1 MKRREKYQRLRQMG
15 YSAEEARR
23 LRGFKFDVNDS
34 DQKIK
39 KTIRERIE
47 LKKDSIKIDS
57 YHNLTSEPKA
67 IDKKSL
73 VNKKRREKYQ
83 RLRQMGYSAE
93 EARRLRGF
101 KFDVKASKNKIED
114 TINERLDRKN
124 NYDVY
129 SNIINQVRK
138 WDNLTERGRI
148 RTIGTQDSWGFIVH
162 NPKYKDRTMRIINRV
177 ADRYNIT
184 EPQAYHLVYTAYKYN
199 ISLNEAMKIIF
210 TEEGIWQQSP

>member
-15 YSAEEARR
+15 YSPDEARR

-39 KTIRERIE
+39 STIRERIE
-47 LKKDSIKIDS
+47 LKSSIKITES
-57 YHNLTSEPKA
+57 KV
-67 IDKKSL
+67 IDKKSQ

-83 RLRQMGYSAE
+83 RLRQMGYSPD

-101 KFDVKASKNKIED
+101 KFDVKTSETKIKES
-114 TINERLDRKN
+114 INERLDRKN

-162 NPKYKDRTMRIINRV
+162 NPKYKDRTMRIVSRT

-184 EPQAYHLVYTAYKYN
+184 EPQAYHLIYTAYKYN
-199 ISLNEAMKIIF
+199 ISLNEAMKVIF
-210 TEEGIWQQSP
+210 TEEGVWQQSP

>member
-23 LRGFKFDVNDS
+23 LRGFKFNINDN

-39 KTIRERIE
+39 NTIKQRIE
-47 LKKDSIKIDS
+47 LKKGIKIA
-57 YHNLTSEPKA
+57 EPKI

-73 VNKKRREKYQ
+73 INKKRREKYQ
-83 RLRQMGYSAE
+83 RLRQLGYTPD

-101 KFDVKASKNKIED
+101 KFDIKAPKTKIKE
-114 TINERLDRKN
+114 TINERLDRKVN
-124 NYDVY
+124 SDVY
-129 SNIINQVRK
+129 SIINQVRK

-148 RTIGTQDSWGFIVH
+148 RTIGTQDTWGFIVH
-162 NPKYKDRTMRIINRV
+162 NPKYKDRTMRIVSRT

-184 EPQAYHLVYTAYKYN
+184 EPQAYHLIYTAYKYN
-199 ISLNEAMKIIF
+199 ISLDEAMNIIF
-210 TEEGIWQQSP
+210 TPEGVWQQSL

>member
-23 LRGFKFDVNDS
+23 LRGFKFDVNDN

-39 KTIRERIE
+39 KTIKERIE
-47 LKKDSIKIDS
+47 LKKGIKI
-57 YHNLTSEPKA
+57 TEPKV

-83 RLRQMGYSAE
+83 RLRQMGYTPD

-101 KFDVKASKNKIED
+101 KFDVKTSETKIKES
-114 TINERLDRKN
+114 INERLDRKN
-124 NYDVY
+124 NNDVY
-129 SNIINQVRK
+129 TLIINQVRK

-148 RTIGTQDSWGFIVH
+148 RTIGNQDTWGFIVH
-162 NPKYKDRTMRIINRV
+162 NPKYKDRTMRIVSRV

-184 EPQAYHLVYTAYKYN
+184 EPQAYHLIYTAYKYN
-199 ISLNEAMKIIF
+199 ISLNEAMKVIF
-210 TEEGIWQQSP
+210 TEEGVWQQSP

>member
-15 YSAEEARR
+15 YTPDEARR
-23 LRGFKFDVNDS
+23 LRGFKFDVKDS

-39 KTIRERIE
+39 NTIRERIE
-47 LKKDSIKIDS
+47 LKSSIKIAES
-57 YHNLTSEPKA
+57 KV
-67 IDKKSL
+67 IVKKSL

-83 RLRQMGYSAE
+83 RLRQLGYSPD

-101 KFDVKASKNKIED
+101 KFDTKASKTKIKES
-114 TINERLDRKN
+114 INERLDRKDN
-124 NYDVY
+124 SDVY
-129 SNIINQVRK
+129 SIINQTRK

-184 EPQAYHLVYTAYKYN
+184 EPQAYHLVYTSYKYN
-199 ISLNEAMKIIF
+199 IPLNEAMKIIF
-210 TEEGIWQQSP
+210 TEEGVWQQSP

>member
-15 YSAEEARR
+15 YSADEARR
-23 LRGFKFDVNDS
+23 LRGFKFNVNDS

-39 KTIRERIE
+39 NTIKERIE
-47 LKKDSIKIDS
+47 LKKGIKI
-57 YHNLTSEPKA
+57 TEPKV

-83 RLRQMGYSAE
+83 RLRQLGYTPD

-101 KFDVKASKNKIED
+101 KFDTKDSKTKIKE

-129 SNIINQVRK
+129 SILTKSGN
-138 WDNLTERGRI
+138 DN
-148 RTIGTQDSWGFIVH
+148 
-162 NPKYKDRTMRIINRV
+162 
-177 ADRYNIT
+177 
-184 EPQAYHLVYTAYKYN
+184 
-199 ISLNEAMKIIF
+199 
-210 TEEGIWQQSP
+210 

>member
-15 YSAEEARR
+15 YSADEARR

-34 DQKIK
+34 DQKIRN
-39 KTIRERIE
+39 TIRQRIE
-47 LKKDSIKIDS
+47 SRKSSIKITES
-57 YHNLTSEPKA
+57 KV

-83 RLRQMGYSAE
+83 RLRQLGYSPD

-101 KFDVKASKNKIED
+101 KFDVKTSETKIKES
-114 TINERLDRKN
+114 INERLDRKN

-162 NPKYKDRTMRIINRV
+162 NPKYKDRTMKIVSRV

-184 EPQAYHLVYTAYKYN
+184 EPQAYHLIYTAYKYD

-210 TEEGIWQQSP
+210 TEEGVWQIS

>member
-15 YSAEEARR
+15 YTADEARR

-34 DQKIK
+34 DQTIINTIKRRIVLKNSIK
-39 KTIRERIE
+39 KS
-47 LKKDSIKIDS
+47 D
-57 YHNLTSEPKA
+57 YHKPISEPKI

-73 VNKKRREKYQ
+73 ANKRRREKYQ
-83 RLRQMGYSAE
+83 RLRQLGYSPD

-101 KFDVKASKNKIED
+101 KFDTKASKTKIEE

-148 RTIGTQDSWGFIVH
+148 RTIGNQDTWGFIVH
-162 NPKYKDRTMRIINRV
+162 NPKYKDRTMKIVSRV

-184 EPQAYHLVYTAYKYN
+184 EPQAYHLIYTAYKYN
-199 ISLNEAMKIIF
+199 ISLNEAMKVIF
-210 TEEGIWQQSP
+210 TEEGVWQQSP

>member
-1 MKRREKYQRLRQMG
+1 MG
-15 YSAEEARR
+15 YTPDEARR

-34 DQKIK
+34 DQTIINTIKRRIALKNSIK
-39 KTIRERIE
+39 KS
-47 LKKDSIKIDS
+47 D
-57 YHNLTSEPKA
+57 YHKPITVPKV

-83 RLRQMGYSAE
+83 KLRQMGYTPD

-101 KFDVKASKNKIED
+101 KFDIKASQSKIKG

-124 NYDVY
+124 NSDVY
-129 SNIINQVRK
+129 TLIINQVRK

-162 NPKYKDRTMRIINRV
+162 NPKYKDRTMRIVSRT

-184 EPQAYHLVYTAYKYN
+184 EPQAYHLIYTAYKYN

-210 TEEGIWQQSP
+210 TEEGVWQQSP

>member
-15 YSAEEARR
+15 YSPDEARR
-23 LRGFKFDVNDS
+23 LRGFKFNVNDS

-39 KTIRERIE
+39 NTIKERIE
-47 LKKDSIKIDS
+47 LKKGIK
-57 YHNLTSEPKA
+57 LAEPTV
-67 IDKKSL
+67 IDKKSQ

-83 RLRQMGYSAE
+83 RLRQMGYSPD

-101 KFDVKASKNKIED
+101 KFDIKASQSKIKE

-162 NPKYKDRTMRIINRV
+162 NPKYKDRTMKIVNRV

-184 EPQAYHLVYTAYKYN
+184 EPQAYHLIYTAYKYN
-199 ISLNEAMKIIF
+199 ISLNEAIKIIF
-210 TEEGIWQQSP
+210 TEEGVWQQSP

>member
-15 YSAEEARR
+15 YSPDEARR

-39 KTIRERIE
+39 NSIRQRIE
-47 LKKDSIKIDS
+47 LKKGIKITES
-57 YHNLTSEPKA
+57 KV

-83 RLRQMGYSAE
+83 RLRQMGYSPD

-129 SNIINQVRK
+129 SNIIDQVRK